1 MRAEFESGLLTAKS
15 VIIADDMADA
25 RAVAAIFLG
34 ELGMT
39 VYEAENGLEALNL
52 CKDRAIDLILLDVR
66 MPKLSG
72 KALIS
77 QIRALHKSVPIL
89 AITGDKSSVVD
100 ETENLILDINA
111 YLIKPYQPRQ
121 LLTAITSLLA

>member
-1 MRAEFESGLLTAKS
+1 LKADLERGLLTAKS

-25 RAVAAIFLG
+25 WAVAAILLG

-39 VYEAENGLEALNL
+39 VYEAENGLETLSL
-52 CKDRAIDLILLDVR
+52 CKEHAVDLILLDVR

-72 KALIS
+72 KELIA
-77 QIRALHKSVPIL
+77 QIKTLHKSVPIL

-100 ETENLILDINA
+100 GAENLLLDINA

-121 LLTAITSLLA
+121 LVSLIASLIA